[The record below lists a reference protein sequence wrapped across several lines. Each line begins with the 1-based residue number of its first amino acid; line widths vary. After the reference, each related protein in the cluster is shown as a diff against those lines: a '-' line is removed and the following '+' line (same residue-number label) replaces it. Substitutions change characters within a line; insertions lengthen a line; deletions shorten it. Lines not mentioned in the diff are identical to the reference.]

1 MNRHTPRRAACFAVI
16 LLILAAAS
24 AVGLGLRSSILE
36 IRQREA
42 ENVLFY
48 YREKILLQMGGTMN
62 EAGSLAQ
69 TAYVMEKEQ
78 PGSLDWFDHAA
89 EPLLEREEVRFAYLF
104 AGDTMV
110 SLSLIHI

>member
-48 YREKILLQMGGTMN
+48 YREKILLQMGG
-62 EAGSLAQ
+62 
-69 TAYVMEKEQ
+69 
-78 PGSLDWFDHAA
+78 P
-89 EPLLEREEVRFAYLF
+89 
-104 AGDTMV
+104 
-110 SLSLIHI
+110 